1 MNVSKIAAPAINTV
15 REGFSKVGKK
25 LLTSDKLQKINKFV
39 EPSGFSMA
47 HGAFITAVCSCVMI
61 PRLIKARD
69 KDEKRE
75 IFTRDLITI
84 AVMLLAMKAIRGGL
98 ADMMGRKT
106 GLNLTQNLSKDQAA
120 KGIKR
125 LGQYINPMGGI
136 DTLSRQQIESVY
148 SKIDTKDSL
157 VKFLENLKNKG
168 GDSAKAL
175 KTIIQKG
182 EAEGLMESGKKLF
195 GENLDKMDN
204 VVEIVKNADNA
215 TLSPILK
222 VLNNANNPLVKTA
235 KSVNAWLQAGALGV
249 VVSFLGFGLPAINK
263 KITEAVH
270 KKDAQK
276 EGQASQV
283 QTQPQQTQNTQTQV
297 SQVQAQNP
305 VQTQDQVQ
313 NTQTQA
319 PVQKNEAGEPYV
331 IVAPI
336 KMTQKEYEAFKKF
349 IN

>member
-1 MNVSKIAAPAINTV
+1 MNVTKIAAPIANTV
-15 REGFSKVGKK
+15 RQGFSKVGKN
-25 LLTSDKLQKINKFV
+25 LLTSEKLQKLNKFV

-47 HGAFITAVCSCVMI
+47 HGAFITLVCSCVMI

-136 DTLSRQQIESVY
+136 DTLSRPQIESIY
-148 SKIDTKDSL
+148 SKIDSKESL

-168 GDSAKAL
+168 GDEAKAL
-175 KTIIQKG
+175 KAVIQKG
-182 EAEGLMESGKKLF
+182 QSEGLSEAGKKLF

-204 VVEIVKNADNA
+204 VVEIIKNADEA

-222 VLNNANNPLVKTA
+222 VLNNVNNPLVKTA
-235 KSVNAWLQAGALGV
+235 KSVNAWLQLGALGT

-263 KITEAVH
+263 RITDAVH

-276 EGQASQV
+276 AGETNAPQV
-283 QTQPQQTQNTQTQV
+283 QAPQQAEASQQTQNVSATSQT
-297 SQVQAQNP
+297 N
-305 VQTQDQVQ
+305 
-313 NTQTQA
+313 
-319 PVQKNEAGEPYV
+319 KEGEPYV
-331 IVAPI
+331 VVSPI
-336 KMTQKEYEAFKKF
+336 KMTQKEYDAFKPF
-349 IN
+349 LS